1 MPQRTRRAPPHPPSP
16 SPSARPSSK
25 EPVPGVFAVSLRAWR
40 SPWRRCVVATNAAYF
55 FCVPLAPTS
64 TASFGNG
71 LRGAGASHGRAA
83 ARAMPDG
90 ATSAQG
96 VVDVAAAETKTA
108 RQALLLVSQTDGENA
123 AAVRAKGEELA
134 NARLSARLLAELH
147 IQTKSADSLL
157 LFAAAHDL
165 VDVARLALDRGANMD
180 ATDGKAREDDEDYE
194 DSDDSDDPYNHDD
207 NGKVVG
213 AKNTALIIAARNGS
227 IECLRLLLENGAF
240 KFLPNRAGDIP
251 LSAAAQMG
259 EVDCLRA
266 LIEAHGNTLHDAEHE
281 ISRAGGRPLLLLAA
295 ESGSAECVRLLL
307 GASASLYRR
316 DGCGLFAL
324 LGAVKKGHVD
334 CVRQLLDAMK
344 AVTTRTFSIFIQ
356 TAALAAYK
364 GGKTECLKLLIEA
377 GADPEQLK

>member
-1 MPQRTRRAPPHPPSP
+1 
-16 SPSARPSSK
+16 
-25 EPVPGVFAVSLRAWR
+25 
-40 SPWRRCVVATNAAYF
+40 
-55 FCVPLAPTS
+55 
-64 TASFGNG
+64 
-71 LRGAGASHGRAA
+71 
-83 ARAMPDG
+83 MPDG

-108 RQALLLVSQTDGENA
+108 RQALLLVSQTVGENA

-165 VDVARLALDRGANMD
+165 VDVARLALDRGANRD

-194 DSDDSDDPYNHDD
+194 DSDDSDDHYNHDG

-213 AKNTALIIAARNGS
+213 AKNTALMIAARNGS

-240 KFLPNRAGDIP
+240 KYILYLPNRAGDIP

-307 GASASLYRR
+307 EASASLYGR

-334 CVRQLLDAMK
+334 CVRQILDAMR
-344 AVTTRTFSIFIQ
+344 AATTRTFRIFIQ
-356 TAALAAYK
+356 TAALAAHK